1 MKINSLTKTKI
12 RLFMSLITNVVVV
25 SIIAIAI
32 YFVLALFFENN
43 ISVFIANLNYEV
55 YSWIV
60 HNRDIVL
67 YVYIVVVLLV
77 ITYRFISKYI
87 DDINQVYNSLDLI
100 LKEDNTTI
108 KLPDNVSQFT
118 EKLNDIKYNYIASK
132 NRERDAS
139 QKKND
144 LIMYMAHDLK
154 TPLTSVIGYLTLLS
168 DEKGIS
174 KELQEKYTKIALT
187 KALRLEELTNQFFD
201 ITRYDLH
208 TMVINKNE
216 INIAYLLEQLVDEC
230 YPMLEKNS
238 LKCKLDTPAKVMYV
252 GDGDKLARAFGNLLK
267 NAINYSYKNTT
278 IEIKLEQVDDKIR
291 VSFKNKGDK
300 IPEYKLNKIFEKF
313 YRGDDSRASS
323 TGGAGLGLAI
333 TKEIVELHRG
343 TIKVK
348 NDDEYIEF
356 VIELNV

>member
-12 RLFMSLITNVVVV
+12 KIFMSLITNIVVV
-25 SIIAIAI
+25 SIIAITI
-32 YFVLALFFENN
+32 YFVLALFFESS
-43 ISVFIANLNYEV
+43 ISVFVANLNYEV

-108 KLPDNVSQFT
+108 KLPDNVNQFA

-132 NRERDAS
+132 NSERDAS

-168 DEKGIS
+168 EEKSIS
-174 KELQEKYTKIALT
+174 KELKEKYIKIALN

-230 YPMLEKNS
+230 YPMLGTNC
-238 LKCKLDTPAKVMYV
+238 LKCKLDAPAKVMYV

-313 YRGDDSRASS
+313 YRGDDSRATS

-333 TKEIVELHRG
+333 TKEIVELHKG
-343 TIKVK
+343 TIKVN

>member
-12 RLFMSLITNVVVV
+12 KIFMSLITNIVVV
-25 SIIAIAI
+25 SIIAITI
-32 YFVLALFFENN
+32 YFVLALFFENS
-43 ISVFIANLNYEV
+43 ISVFVANLNYEV

-108 KLPDNVSQFT
+108 KLPDNVNQFA

-132 NRERDAS
+132 NSERDAS

-168 DEKGIS
+168 EEKSIS
-174 KELQEKYTKIALT
+174 KELKEKYIKIALN

-230 YPMLEKNS
+230 YPMLGTNC
-238 LKCKLDTPAKVMYV
+238 LKCNLDAPANGMDV
-252 GDGDKLARAFGNLLK
+252 GDGDK
-267 NAINYSYKNTT
+267 
-278 IEIKLEQVDDKIR
+278 
-291 VSFKNKGDK
+291 
-300 IPEYKLNKIFEKF
+300 
-313 YRGDDSRASS
+313 
-323 TGGAGLGLAI
+323 
-333 TKEIVELHRG
+333 
-343 TIKVK
+343 
-348 NDDEYIEF
+348 
-356 VIELNV
+356 

>member
-12 RLFMSLITNVVVV
+12 KIFMSLITNIVVV
-25 SIIAIAI
+25 SIIAITI
-32 YFVLALFFENN
+32 YFVLALFFENS
-43 ISVFIANLNYEV
+43 ISVFVANLNYEV

-108 KLPDNVSQFT
+108 KLPDNVNQFA

-132 NRERDAS
+132 NSERDAS

-168 DEKGIS
+168 EEKSIS
-174 KELQEKYTKIALT
+174 KELKEKYIKIALN

-216 INIAYLLEQLVDEC
+216 INNFTSFLY
-230 YPMLEKNS
+230 YFYEK
-238 LKCKLDTPAKVMYV
+238 
-252 GDGDKLARAFGNLLK
+252 
-267 NAINYSYKNTT
+267 
-278 IEIKLEQVDDKIR
+278 KIIY
-291 VSFKNKGDK
+291 F
-300 IPEYKLNKIFEKF
+300 L
-313 YRGDDSRASS
+313 
-323 TGGAGLGLAI
+323 
-333 TKEIVELHRG
+333 
-343 TIKVK
+343 
-348 NDDEYIEF
+348 
-356 VIELNV
+356 

>member
-12 RLFMSLITNVVVV
+12 KIFMSLITNIVVV
-25 SIIAIAI
+25 SIIAITI
-32 YFVLALFFENN
+32 YFVLALFFENS
-43 ISVFIANLNYEV
+43 ISVFVANLNYEV

-108 KLPDNVSQFT
+108 KLPDNVNQFA

-132 NRERDAS
+132 NSERDAS

-168 DEKGIS
+168 EEKSIS
-174 KELQEKYTKIALT
+174 KELKEKYIKIALN

-201 ITRYDLH
+201 IT
-208 TMVINKNE
+208 
-216 INIAYLLEQLVDEC
+216 
-230 YPMLEKNS
+230 
-238 LKCKLDTPAKVMYV
+238 PAKDITGIITEFGVLHPSQMLQYW
-252 GDGDKLARAFGNLLK
+252 DKLWEN
-267 NAINYSYKNTT
+267 
-278 IEIKLEQVDDKIR
+278 IKEGKC
-291 VSFKNKGDK
+291 
-300 IPEYKLNKIFEKF
+300 
-313 YRGDDSRASS
+313 
-323 TGGAGLGLAI
+323 
-333 TKEIVELHRG
+333 
-343 TIKVK
+343 
-348 NDDEYIEF
+348 
-356 VIELNV
+356 